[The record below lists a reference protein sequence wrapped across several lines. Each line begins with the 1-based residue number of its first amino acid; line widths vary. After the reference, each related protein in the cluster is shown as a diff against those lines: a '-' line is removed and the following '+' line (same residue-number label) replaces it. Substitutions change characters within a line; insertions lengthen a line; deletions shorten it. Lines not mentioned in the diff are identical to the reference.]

1 MTESIVP
8 ELTPRSK
15 EKELKE
21 KNRQIKISLEDKKL
35 ISDLSLEEL
44 FSDQNELNIAIKMA
58 IKYLKEFSLES
69 ISDRELLRSLIHLE
83 VFQHKLQ
90 ENANDFGTTNGIVP
104 IQMVDALH
112 RNINQIINVKE
123 KLGLTKGK
131 KEDESDALKM
141 LDMLKK
147 KFKAWR
153 EDNQGSRTLVCPH
166 CSKMV
171 LLKVKTEA
179 WEAQKHP
186 YFKDRLLG
194 NEHIISL
201 YKQDKLSKEDV
212 AKIFE
217 VSNDYIDWLV
227 SRWNINTGVNVRS
240 SSVPPT

>member
-1 MTESIVP
+1 MSESIAP
-8 ELTPRSK
+8 ELTPRNK

-35 ISDLSLEEL
+35 ISGLSLEEL

-58 IKYLKEFSLES
+58 IKYLTEFSLES

-112 RNINQIINVKE
+112 KNINQIINVKE

-194 NEHIISL
+194 NEHIILL
-201 YKQDKLSKEDV
+201 YKEGRLSREDV

-217 VSNDYIDWLV
+217 VSNDYVDWLL
-227 SRWNINTGVNVRS
+227 SKWNINT
-240 SSVPPT
+240 TTKK

>member
-1 MTESIVP
+1 MSESIAP
-8 ELTPRSK
+8 ELTPRNK

-35 ISDLSLEEL
+35 ISGLSLEEL

-58 IKYLKEFSLES
+58 IKYLTEFSLES

-112 RNINQIINVKE
+112 KNINQIINVKE

-171 LLKVKTEA
+171 LLKVRTEA

-194 NEHIISL
+194 NEHIILL
-201 YKQDKLSKEDV
+201 YKEGRLSREDV

-217 VSNDYIDWLV
+217 VSNDYVDWLL
-227 SRWNINTGVNVRS
+227 SKWNINT
-240 SSVPPT
+240 TTKK